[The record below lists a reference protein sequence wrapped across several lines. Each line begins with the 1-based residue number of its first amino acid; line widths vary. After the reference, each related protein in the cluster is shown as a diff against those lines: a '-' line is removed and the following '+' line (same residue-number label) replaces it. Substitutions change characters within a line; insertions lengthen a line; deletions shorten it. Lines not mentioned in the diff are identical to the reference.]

1 LIVLGLG
8 LFLLFGHIEKLPLRQ
23 YDEARQAI
31 NAMEMVQS
39 GNWLVTTY
47 DGEPETWN
55 TKPPLLIGLQA

>member
-1 LIVLGLG
+1 VLGFG

-39 GNWLVTTY
+39 GNWLVT
-47 DGEPETWN
+47 DCLAW
-55 TKPPLLIGLQA
+55 IQAGRSTV